1 MPRTSEQRRYLTC
14 GQMARA
20 NSITEK
26 TLRFYQKKG
35 LLEPELV
42 DEETGFRYYDI
53 LQSTTLDLI
62 TQLRTIGLSLDE
74 IKEIEGAGDIGI
86 LRDHLLGQMAHLAE
100 QRQALD
106 LSERLVKDL
115 LADCDAYYETPIYD
129 QIIMEQRGPRYRLE
143 FPLPPMEELARHY
156 EHLSGSDLWEWVV
169 RHVKQTII
177 ERDWPLSLFHDVGY
191 VAPRD
196 AMDDDDLWARCAF
209 VEVDESYGECFH
221 AAVPFPEGLHLV
233 MYVNH
238 GFGDE
243 GETLDQDRF
252 QRMLDYAEAKN
263 LEVVADPYCES
274 LCRFGRLF
282 NQTSETISAY
292 CVPVRKKLPLEQGGH
307 QER

>member
-1 MPRTSEQRRYLTC
+1 MPRTAEQRRYLTC

-35 LLEPELV
+35 LLEPELI

-74 IKEIEGAGDIGI
+74 IKEIEDASDIAL
-86 LRDHLLGQMAHLAE
+86 LRDHMASQLEALRE

-106 LSERLVKDL
+106 LSERLARDL
-115 LADCDAYYETPIYD
+115 LKDCTAYFETPLYD
-129 QIIMEQRGPRYRLE
+129 QIIMENRRPRHRLE
-143 FPLPPMEELARHY
+143 FPLPPLEELGPGAAD
-156 EHLSGSDLWEWVV
+156 LSGSDQWEWVV
-169 RHVKQTII
+169 RQVKQTII
-177 ERDWPLSLFHDVGY
+177 ERGWPLSLFHDVGY
-191 VAPRD
+191 IAAKE
-196 AMDDDDLWARCAF
+196 AMDDKNLWAQRAF
-209 VEVDESYGECFH
+209 VEVDESYGECF
-221 AAVPFPEGLHLV
+221 AEARPFPTGLHLV

-238 GFGDE
+238 GFGAE
-243 GETLDQDRF
+243 GESIDQDRF
-252 QRMLDYAEAKN
+252 QRMLDYAEAKS

-282 NQTSETISAY
+282 NQTSETISGY
-292 CVPVRKKLPLEQGGH
+292 CVPVRKRQP
-307 QER
+307 

>member
-1 MPRTSEQRRYLTC
+1 MPRTAEQRRYLTC

-35 LLEPELV
+35 LLEPELI
-42 DEETGFRYYDI
+42 DDETGFRYYDI

-74 IKEIEGAGDIGI
+74 IKEIEDASDIAF
-86 LRDHLLGQMAHLAE
+86 LRDRMATQLKALHD

-106 LSERLVKDL
+106 LSERLTRDL
-115 LADCDAYYETPIYD
+115 LKDCTAYFETPLYD
-129 QIIMEQRGPRYRLE
+129 QIIMENRGPRYRLE
-143 FPLPPMEELARHY
+143 FPLPPLEDLGPGAAD
-156 EHLSGSDLWEWVV
+156 LSGSDQWEWVV
-169 RHVKQTII
+169 RQVKQAII

-191 VAPRD
+191 IASKE
-196 AMDDDDLWARCAF
+196 AMDDENLWSQKAF
-209 VEVDESYGECFH
+209 VEVDESYGECFRE
-221 AAVPFPEGLHLV
+221 ARPFPTGLHLV

-238 GFGDE
+238 GFGTE
-243 GETLDQDRF
+243 GESIDQDRF
-252 QRMLDYAEAKN
+252 QRMLDYAAAKS

-282 NQTSETISAY
+282 NQTSETISGY
-292 CVPVRKKLPLEQGGH
+292 CVPVRKMQ
-307 QER
+307 R